1 MKTSLRIGT
10 LYLMISQIIFLIGS
24 YAIHIFLGRSLGPEL
39 YGIFGVVIALVSIGN
54 LFLTSGIPQAASKY
68 IAENEENADVIAE
81 KTKKIQLVL
90 SIFIFLLY
98 FSSADLISEILN
110 DETLSSFIRIS
121 ALILPLRAFYSTYS
135 MFLNGMKHFGKQAK
149 AMIVYSTTKVIGVFL
164 LVFAGLSL
172 YGAFIGH
179 ILAPIIAFFF
189 AKRSLSFK
197 KKKNEFETKRILK
210 FAIPVTLFSVT
221 LMLLMSID
229 LLFLKAI
236 LGENS
241 KIGFYSAATTIAKI
255 PYFILQAFGISL
267 LPAISKSTSRR
278 NLELTSRYINDSLR
292 YLLIL
297 LIPGVFLISGTS
309 EGLVRLLYS
318 VRFAE
323 ASLPL
328 SVLIFGMG
336 FTTIFAILCTIIT
349 ASGKPKISFTIALIS
364 LIIDVILNLILIP
377 KYELLGA
384 ALSTSL
390 SSLIGFSLS
399 ALYVFMNF
407 KALVKIKTFTK
418 IVISSLAIYL
428 LAFYVVVPEILL

>member
-1 MKTSLRIGT
+1 
-10 LYLMISQIIFLIGS
+10 
-24 YAIHIFLGRSLGPEL
+24 
-39 YGIFGVVIALVSIGN
+39 
-54 LFLTSGIPQAASKY
+54 
-68 IAENEENADVIAE
+68 
-81 KTKKIQLVL
+81 
-90 SIFIFLLY
+90 
-98 FSSADLISEILN
+98 
-110 DETLSSFIRIS
+110 
-121 ALILPLRAFYSTYS
+121 
-135 MFLNGMKHFGKQAK
+135 
-149 AMIVYSTTKVIGVFL
+149 
-164 LVFAGLSL
+164 
-172 YGAFIGH
+172 
-179 ILAPIIAFFF
+179 
-189 AKRSLSFK
+189 
-197 KKKNEFETKRILK
+197 
-210 FAIPVTLFSVT
+210 PVTLFSVT

-428 LAFYVVVPEILL
+428 LTFYVVVPEILLPIMYLFLFSLYLFFLVGLRELRREDFEMLKILFFSER